1 MDSCGTVRGED
12 GVDGRAEIA
21 NGFLAPKYFHELRDK
36 QQLGYVVHSGI
47 SASARLM
54 MFDSS
59 SDYAPDVLAH
69 GLMPG
74 SQMHAELQAMPQTE
88 FEALRQ
94 ALRLLEEDRTLDERF
109 GTLWFEATDLN
120 GQFHDKKRLRRCGAY
135 IDA

>member
-59 SDYAPDVLAH
+59 SDYAPDVLAQRTDAWVTDACRVA
-69 GLMPG
+69 GYAPDRIRG
-74 SQMHAELQAMPQTE
+74 TTSSATPARGRPHA
-88 FEALRQ
+88 R
-94 ALRLLEEDRTLDERF
+94 RTLWDSVV
-109 GTLWFEATDLN
+109 
-120 GQFHDKKRLRRCGAY
+120 
-135 IDA
+135 